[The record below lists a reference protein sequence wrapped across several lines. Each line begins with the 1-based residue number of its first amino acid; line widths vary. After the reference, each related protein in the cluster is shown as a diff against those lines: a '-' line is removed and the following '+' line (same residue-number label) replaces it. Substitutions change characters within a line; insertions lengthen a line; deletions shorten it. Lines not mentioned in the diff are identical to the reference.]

1 MEIIAEIF
9 IQLFGWVFELLGE
22 LLLQAFGELIA
33 ELIGRSITE
42 PFRRPKPVHPVLAT
56 LGYAIFGALAGGI
69 SLWLLPSLFIAADW
83 LRALNLAVTPLAAG
97 LMMERLGAWREK
109 RNEATIRL
117 DTFAYGFVFALTMA
131 LVRFNWGH

>member
-69 SLWLLPSLFIAADW
+69 SLWLLPSLFIAAGAD
-83 LRALNLAVTPLAAG
+83 LKSVQSLLGHQSSRTTHDTYGHLLSADHLNSAV
-97 LMMERLGAWREK
+97 R
-109 RNEATIRL
+109 RL
-117 DTFAYGFVFALTMA
+117 DTMIGDEMGTSDPDSEPT
-131 LVRFNWGH
+131 

>member
-83 LRALNLAVTPLAAG
+83 LRALNLVVTPRAENSATNSRHSEQPLAVPMRPWIHTA
-97 LMMERLGAWREK
+97 
-109 RNEATIRL
+109 
-117 DTFAYGFVFALTMA
+117 
-131 LVRFNWGH
+131 